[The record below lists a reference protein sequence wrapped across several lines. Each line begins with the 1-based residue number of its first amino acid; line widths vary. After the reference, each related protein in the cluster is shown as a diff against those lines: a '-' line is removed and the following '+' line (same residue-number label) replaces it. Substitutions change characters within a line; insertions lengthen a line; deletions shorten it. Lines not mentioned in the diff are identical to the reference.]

1 MPRGKPRKQTNL
13 RLDPELMAEVRGY
26 TDNLTRAIE
35 DGLRLWLKRAK
46 KTTKAKKPKGDASDP
61 EDPNLRF
68 TRRSHASGTA
78 KPAICAGFLLRGVDH
93 NHAVCLMLIS
103 GTLDLSTVSDGGH
116 ALHADYRAMA
126 VANGVRADDPVLR
139 ECR

>member
-61 EDPNLRF
+61 EDLNLRF
-68 TRRSHASGTA
+68 TRRSHASGTV
-78 KPAICAGFLLRGVDH
+78 KPAICAGFLLRGAAH
-93 NHAVCLMLIS
+93 NMSVRLMLIR
-103 GTLDLSTVSDGGH
+103 GELNLAAVSDGGH

-126 VANGVRADDPVLR
+126 VANGVRAGDAALR
-139 ECR
+139 RCR